1 MTMSKMKKPSPKPG
15 GEYLKARYRSF
26 KIFLDSGMTE
36 DEAAIGALISE
47 ADEIAQEMKEGGNHV
62 RAKLIEV
69 QSTLS
74 LLAMRRRTLEVAVRR
89 SERVGNG
96 SEEGGGRSD

>member
-1 MTMSKMKKPSPKPG
+1 MIEHRSRKPA
-15 GEYLKARYRSF
+15 GENLKARYRTF
-26 KIFLDSGMTE
+26 TLFLEAGMTE

-47 ADEIAQEMKEGGNHV
+47 ADEIAQVMSEGGNAI
-62 RAKLIEV
+62 RQKLIEV

-74 LLAMRRRTLEVAVRR
+74 LLAMRRRTFEVASRR

-96 SEEGGGRSD
+96 SEDGGDRSV